1 MIIINDEKLKQQL
14 IESVHLDQA
23 LPSVIFTQ
31 MKLCQF
37 DAHEYIC
44 VEFEPLANLYFM
56 LKGKCMVTK
65 LLSNGK
71 RNLISF
77 YEGFTLFGEIELIE
91 NTMASC
97 SVEVLESALC
107 LVIPHEPCRKILLAD
122 IQFMNRLCSFFTQ
135 KMRHNDHNASITQH
149 CTTEEK
155 LASYIISTQR
165 NHQFRENH
173 TQLAEYLGC
182 SHRQLLRALKQ
193 FCLRGWLKKTE
204 TGYQLICL
212 DELKAAANDIY
223 MLDNEMARIFIG
235 Q

>member
-91 NTMASC
+91 NT
-97 SVEVLESALC
+97 
-107 LVIPHEPCRKILLAD
+107 
-122 IQFMNRLCSFFTQ
+122 RL
-135 KMRHNDHNASITQH
+135 
-149 CTTEEK
+149 
-155 LASYIISTQR
+155 
-165 NHQFRENH
+165 
-173 TQLAEYLGC
+173 
-182 SHRQLLRALKQ
+182 
-193 FCLRGWLKKTE
+193 
-204 TGYQLICL
+204 
-212 DELKAAANDIY
+212 
-223 MLDNEMARIFIG
+223 
-235 Q
+235 